1 MSGDELGGYEHE
13 VAILT
18 DAISILKKAREASW
32 AKRDEPSANN
42 NQCDKPLHQQA
53 EEVRAHIVDR
63 DYGLAE
69 KKAEI
74 MCECMRRGDWT
85 LGG

>member
-1 MSGDELGGYEHE
+1 MS
-13 VAILT
+13 VAK
-18 DAISILKKAREASW
+18 SEQR
-32 AKRDEPSANN
+32 N
-42 NQCDKPLHQQA
+42 KPLHQQA

>member
-1 MSGDELGGYEHE
+1 MNGEQS
-13 VAILT
+13 
-18 DAISILKKAREASW
+18 KKS
-32 AKRDEPSANN
+32 
-42 NQCDKPLHQQA
+42 LHQQA

>member
-1 MSGDELGGYEHE
+1 MNEEQSE
-13 VAILT
+13 
-18 DAISILKKAREASW
+18 
-32 AKRDEPSANN
+32 
-42 NQCDKPLHQQA
+42 KPYRQQA

-74 MCECMRRGDWT
+74 MCECLRKGDWT
-85 LGG
+85 LGA